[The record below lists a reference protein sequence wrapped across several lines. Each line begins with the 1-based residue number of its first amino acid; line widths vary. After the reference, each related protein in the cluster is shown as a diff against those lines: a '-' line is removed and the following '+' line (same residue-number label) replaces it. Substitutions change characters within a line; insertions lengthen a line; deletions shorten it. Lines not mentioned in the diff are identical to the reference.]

1 LQIDLTSDG
10 QAMLGQVSAAVGANN
25 LRRAAEIADAALS
38 AGNRHP
44 AFFNA
49 RALLAQSQGNQQ
61 TALDEFEKALVLT
74 PQNPLL
80 LKAIGMCLVRLNRPQ
95 EGVNRFDMALRF
107 EPNDAQTYYFKGWG
121 LAADGDQDGAKRAY
135 ERAIALQPN
144 YAEALAALAAIVA
157 RSGDRETARQLASR
171 ALKVNAREPAAIVAL
186 AMCDL
191 GVGEY
196 RAAEQRLKAMLEDR
210 NVVGHPRALALGYY
224 ADALDGQGRFAE
236 AFAAY
241 RSRNEEL
248 RALNTERFSGQRS
261 RPAVEGLTDYLR
273 RTPTQA
279 WSASPAG
286 ETASRAREHVFLMGF
301 LRSGTTLLE
310 QVLAVHPDVVHLEE
324 RETLDDVSRTYLTS
338 GETLDRL
345 AALSGDELDRLR
357 AQYWRRVESFGINP
371 RRKVF
376 IDKQPLSVFDLPII
390 ARLFPRAKILFAIRD
405 PRDVVLSCFRR
416 HFDVNA
422 VMFEFLDLED
432 GARFYSAV
440 MDLAEA
446 ARARLPLD
454 LLEHRYEDMIADF
467 EGRVRRV
474 CDYLGIEWTDEMRD
488 FSTAAQSRSIRSPS
502 ASQVRRDLYRSAV
515 ESWRNYAPQMAPILP
530 VLEPWVQRFGYP
542 PSGN

>member
-10 QAMLGQVSAAVGANN
+10 QAMLDQVSAAVGANN
-25 LRRAAEIADAALS
+25 LKRAADIADAALS

-61 TALDEFEKALVLT
+61 AALDEFEKALVLT
-74 PQNPLL
+74 PQDPLV
-80 LKAIGMCLVRLNRPQ
+80 LKAIGLCLVRLNRPQ
-95 EGVNRFDMALRF
+95 EGISRFDTALRF
-107 EPNDAQTYYFKGWG
+107 EPNDAQTYYFKGWA
-121 LAADGDQDGAKRAY
+121 LAADGDQNGAKRAY
-135 ERAIALQPN
+135 ERAIALQPI
-144 YAEALAALAAIVA
+144 YPEALAALATIAA
-157 RSGDRETARQLASR
+157 RSGDRGVARQLANR
-171 ALKVNAREPAAIVAL
+171 ALMANPQEPAAIVAL
-186 AMCDL
+186 AICDL
-191 GVGEY
+191 AEGEH
-196 RAAEQRLKAMLEDR
+196 RAAERRLKAMIDDR

-224 ADALDGQGRFAE
+224 ADALDGQGRFAQ

-248 RALNTERFSGQRS
+248 RSINAARLSGQKTRS
-261 RPAVEGLTDYLR
+261 VVESLTDYLR
-273 RTPTQA
+273 KTPA
-279 WSASPAG
+279 ELWNISPGG
-286 ETASRAREHVFLMGF
+286 EAAPRAREHVFLMGF

-310 QVLAVHPDVVHLEE
+310 QVLAVHPEIVHLEE
-324 RETLDDVSRTYLTS
+324 RETLIDASRTYLRS
-338 GETLDRL
+338 NDALDRL

-357 AQYWRRVESFGINP
+357 AQYWRRVESAGVNP

-376 IDKQPLSVFDLPII
+376 IDKQPLNVFNLPII

-446 ARARLPLD
+446 ARAKLPLD

-467 EGRVRRV
+467 EGRIRRV

-488 FSTAAQSRSIRSPS
+488 FSTAAQNRSIRSPS

-515 ESWRNYAPQMAPILP
+515 ESWRNYAPQMAPTLP

>member
-10 QAMLGQVSAAVGANN
+10 QTMLGQVSAAVGANN
-25 LRRAAEIADAALS
+25 LKRAAEIADAALS

-61 TALDEFEKALVLT
+61 LALDEFEQALVLT

-95 EGVNRFDMALRF
+95 EGVSSFDMALRS
-107 EPNDAQTYYFKGWG
+107 EPNDAQTYYFKGWA

-144 YAEALAALAAIVA
+144 YPEALAALATIAA
-157 RSGDRETARQLASR
+157 RAGDRDTARQLANR
-171 ALKVNAREPAAIVAL
+171 ALTANSREPAAIVAL

-191 GVGEY
+191 AEGEY
-196 RAAEQRLKAMLEDR
+196 RAAERRLKAMLDDR
-210 NVVGHPRALALGYY
+210 NVVGHPRALALGYH
-224 ADALDGQGRFAE
+224 ADALDGQARFAE

-248 RALNTERFSGQRS
+248 RALNAERLSGLRS
-261 RPAVEGLTDYLR
+261 RPVVESLTDYLR
-273 RTPTQA
+273 KTPA
-279 WSASPAG
+279 ELWNKLPSG
-286 ETASRAREHVFLMGF
+286 EAASRAREHVFLMGF

-324 RETLDDVSRTYLTS
+324 RETLLDVSRTYLT
-338 GETLDRL
+338 GGPGLDRL
-345 AALSGDELDRLR
+345 AALSGEELDRLR
-357 AQYWRRVESFGINP
+357 AQYWRRVESSGVNP

-376 IDKQPLSVFDLPII
+376 IDKQPLNVFNLPII

-422 VMFEFLDLED
+422 VMFEFLGLED
-432 GARFYSAV
+432 GARFYSAT

-446 ARARLPLD
+446 ARAKLPLD
-454 LLEHRYEDMIADF
+454 LLEHRYEDMIANF

-488 FSTAAQSRSIRSPS
+488 FSAAAQSRAIRSPS

-515 ESWRNYAPQMAPILP
+515 ESWRNYAPQMTPFLP

-542 PSGN
+542 PSRN

>member
-1 LQIDLTSDG
+1 MQIDLTPGG
-10 QAMLGQVSAAVGANN
+10 QAMLDQVSAEVGANN
-25 LRRAAEIADAALS
+25 LKRAAEIADAAIA

-44 AFFNA
+44 VFFNA
-49 RALLAQSQGNQQ
+49 RALLAESQGNQQ
-61 TALDEFEKALVLT
+61 AALDEFEKALVLT
-74 PQNPLL
+74 PQNPLV
-80 LKAIGMCLVRLNRPQ
+80 LKATGMCLVRLNRPQ
-95 EGVNRFDMALRF
+95 EGVNRFDMALRL

-144 YAEALAALAAIVA
+144 YPEALAALAAIVA
-157 RSGDRETARQLASR
+157 RSSEREAARRLANR
-171 ALKVNAREPAAIVAL
+171 ALALNPREPAAIVAL

-191 GVGEY
+191 AESDY
-196 RAAEQRLKAMLEDR
+196 RAAERRLKTMLNDR
-210 NVVGHPRALALGYY
+210 NTQGHSRTLALGYY
-224 ADALDGQGRFAE
+224 ADALDGEGRFAE

-241 RSRNEEL
+241 RLRNEES
-248 RALNTERFSGQRS
+248 RAQNTERLSGQRS
-261 RPAVEGLTDYLR
+261 RAAVEGIANYLR
-273 RTPTQA
+273 KTAAQPWNTP
-279 WSASPAG
+279 PAG

-324 RETLDDVSRTYLTS
+324 RETLVEVSRTYLRS
-338 GETLDRL
+338 DQTLDRL
-345 AALSGDELDRLR
+345 AVLSGDELDRLR
-357 AQYWRRVESFGINP
+357 AQYWRRVESAGVNP
-371 RRKVF
+371 RRRVF
-376 IDKQPLSVFDLPII
+376 IDKQPLNVFNLPII
-390 ARLFPRAKILFAIRD
+390 ARLFPHAKILFAIRD

-422 VMFEFLDLED
+422 VMFEFLGLED

-446 ARARLPLD
+446 ARATLPLD

-502 ASQVRRDLYRSAV
+502 ASQVRRDLYRTAV